1 MIKWQTFFESNY
13 AFFFLGLIILILLP
27 SSPII
32 SKVPGQD
39 SGVFLYAGQSILH
52 GNIPYRDFWDH
63 KGPIIYFIN
72 ALGLLIS
79 EHTLWGQWIVR
90 VILLTIAFNV
100 IYSLVKKPYGCI
112 PAAFSTSL
120 AIIVSPILFGGFDST
135 EEYTLLPQALA
146 LYFINK
152 TDVKK
157 LDLFMIGVMTGI
169 CFLLRPNLIGIGI
182 AIVVYLFYEGFK
194 NRNLVSSCKK
204 SLMILIG
211 FAIVILLAIFYLHY
225 NGALQN
231 FWEQV
236 FVYNMEY
243 SRGSGVSIYER
254 IKVFLRGLRTL
265 NALGLLV
272 LCSWTCV
279 VFSQRL
285 VVKKILI
292 LATIAFAIE
301 AVLSSVSGR
310 TYNHY
315 FITWLLS
322 SVILAAGFI
331 ESFLKDRRSLIK
343 AKCIM
348 ILSIVLAII
357 LSINYQQKVVRE
369 TIQDTGALAI
379 SQQVKAMTS
388 PDDYVLSWGPS
399 GTLNFLSE
407 RKAPTKYFY
416 QLPFYSVG
424 VDSDKMI
431 REFFA
436 DIKKNKPAIIVDTKN
451 KGSMYGEIPTI
462 ADDFVLRE
470 KNGAYQA
477 QPAMLEITKYI
488 RNHYD
493 QQDFG
498 EYTIYSRK
506 D

>member
-1 MIKWQTFFESNY
+1 MTKWQTFFERNY
-13 AFFFLGLIILILLP
+13 AFFLLGLIILMLLP

-39 SGVFLYAGQSILH
+39 SGVFLYAGQSILD

-63 KGPIIYFIN
+63 KGPVIYFIN

-79 EHTLWGQWIVR
+79 KHTLWGQWLVR
-90 VILLTIAFNV
+90 VTLLTIAFNV
-100 IYSLVKKPYGCI
+100 IYSLVKKTYGFI

-135 EEYTLLPQALA
+135 EEYTLLPQAMA
-146 LYFINK
+146 LYFITK
-152 TDVKK
+152 MDVKK
-157 LDLFMIGVMTGI
+157 MDLFMIGVMTGI

-182 AIVVYLFYEGFK
+182 AIVGYLFYEGFK
-194 NRNLVSSCKK
+194 NKDLVSSSKR
-204 SLMILIG
+204 SLLILIG
-211 FAIVILLAIFYLHY
+211 FVIVILLAVFYLHY

-243 SRGSGVSIYER
+243 SRGLGVSIYER

-272 LCSWTCV
+272 LCSWICV

-285 VVKKILI
+285 VVKKILL
-292 LATIAFAIE
+292 LATIAFAVE
-301 AVLSSVSGR
+301 AALSSVSGR

-315 FITWLLS
+315 FITWLS
-322 SVILAAGFI
+322 SAVILSAGFI
-331 ESFLKDRRSLIK
+331 ESFLNHRESLIK
-343 AKCIM
+343 GKWIM
-348 ILSIVLAII
+348 GVSII
-357 LSINYQQKVVRE
+357 LAVVLSANFQQKMARE
-369 TIQDTGALAI
+369 LIQDTGSLAI

-416 QLPFYSVG
+416 QLPLYSVG

-436 DIKKNKPAIIVDTKN
+436 DIKKNKPAIIVDTKK

-462 ADDFVLRE
+462 ADDSVLRE

-477 QPAMLEITKYI
+477 QPAMFEITKYI
-488 RNHYD
+488 RDNYN
-493 QQDFG
+493 QQDFRG
-498 EYTIYSRK
+498 YTIYSRK